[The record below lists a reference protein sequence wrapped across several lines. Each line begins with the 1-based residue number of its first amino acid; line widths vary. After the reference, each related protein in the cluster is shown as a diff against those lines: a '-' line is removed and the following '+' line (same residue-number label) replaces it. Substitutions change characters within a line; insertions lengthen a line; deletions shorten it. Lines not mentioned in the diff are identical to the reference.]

1 MIKVDDLNGIAIIG
15 AGTMGRGIA
24 QVYAQAGF
32 KVILVDTNLEIL
44 NHAMKLIESNLQV
57 LAEFNKVHVKDIPSI
72 LSRIYTTTD
81 FERAAEGKNFVLEA
95 VSEIPEIKKHIFN
108 QLAEI
113 CPNDA
118 ILASN
123 TSSLD
128 IFKLLKDI
136 KNPKRIITHHW
147 FAPPHIIPLVEVSP
161 SKKTSKDVINFSIEL
176 LQKIGKKP
184 IVIHKF
190 IPTYI
195 VNKIQNA
202 ISSAM
207 YELLAKKIAT
217 AEEIDFAIKSTL
229 GIRLPIVGVV
239 QSQDFTGLD
248 VVYDIQKSMGG
259 ILPLIK
265 EKVENNHLGAKT
277 GKGFYEYNGKTEEEI
292 LKIRDRLYLQ
302 QLEFLEKTTNF
313 KPI

>member
-1 MIKVDDLNGIAIIG
+1 MINIDDLNGIAIIG
-15 AGTMGRGIA
+15 AGTMGHGIA

-44 NHAMKLIESNLQV
+44 KHAMKLIESNLQV
-57 LAEFNKVHVKDIPSI
+57 LAEFNKVGVNEIPSI

-81 FERAAEGKNFVLEA
+81 FERAVEGKKFVLEA

-118 ILASN
+118 VLASN
-123 TSSLD
+123 TSTLD

-136 KNPKRIITHHW
+136 KNQKRLITHHW
-147 FAPPHIIPLVEVSP
+147 FAPPHIIPLVEVAP
-161 SKKTSKDVINFSIEL
+161 SKKTSKEVINFSIEL

-184 IVIHKF
+184 ILINKF

-202 ISSAM
+202 ISGAM
-207 YELLAKKIAT
+207 YELLTMKIAT

-229 GIRLPIVGVV
+229 GIRLPIVGIV

-248 VVYDIQKSMGG
+248 LIYDIQKSMGG